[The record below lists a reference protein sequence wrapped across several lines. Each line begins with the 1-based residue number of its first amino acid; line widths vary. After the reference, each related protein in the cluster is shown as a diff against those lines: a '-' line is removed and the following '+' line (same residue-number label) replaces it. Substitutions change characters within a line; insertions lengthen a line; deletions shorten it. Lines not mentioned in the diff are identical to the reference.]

1 MGRTTLLVSLVV
13 FAAAVGC
20 HSHKQKASTKPQPVP
35 KIDAPGWYKDPPR
48 DNDRLLGVATA
59 TSQDLQTAIDKAK
72 QDARVEIA
80 RQLDLRVKG
89 LSKRFVEETG
99 LNEDAELLG
108 MFSQVS
114 KTVVSDSLNGTRM
127 AKQELDHQK
136 TSYQAYVMMEMPIGE
151 ANSRFLEK
159 IRSHERLH
167 TRVRA
172 TKAFEELDR
181 EVEAYEEWKRK
192 QASGDER

>member
-1 MGRTTLLVSLVV
+1 MGRTTTMLVALVLLGV
-13 FAAAVGC
+13 AVGC
-20 HSHKQKASTKPQPVP
+20 GGPKHKAPKPQPVA
-35 KIDAPGWYKDPPR
+35 KIDAPGWYKDPPK
-48 DNDRLLGVATA
+48 DNDRLIGVATA
-59 TSQDLQTAIDKAK
+59 TSRDLQTAIDKAK

-151 ANSRFLEK
+151 ANARFLEK
-159 IRSHERLH
+159 IRSQERLH

-172 TKAFEELDR
+172 SKAYEDLDR
-181 EVEAYEEWKRK
+181 EVEAFEEWKRK
-192 QASGDER
+192 QASVDER